1 MSSRLGSHVWAEQPG
16 WAAEYEAMLE
26 AYREAGGD
34 PEVLS
39 MPRVAALVVS
49 ANRVLAS
56 SEVPGVRF
64 EAQERPNGIV
74 ARIVVDPGT
83 KPERPVHLCFGMLP
97 AEGVQEI
104 ESHFE
109 IGAGA
114 DVRFLTHCTFPRA
127 TRLRHVMDATFDVGE
142 GASMAYEEAHFHGP
156 HGGVEVV
163 PRARVTVEEG
173 GRFLSTFS
181 LVHGRVGRLDVG
193 YDVSVGPGGL
203 VELTTKAFGRAAD
216 HIGVDEVLHLDGE
229 GARGMTKTRI
239 AVRDDAVSEVSTTA
253 EGNAPLARGHMDCAE
268 IVRDRAV
275 ASNTPHVVVR
285 DDRAHVTHEAAI
297 GTVNRKELQ
306 TLMARGL
313 DEDEAVDVIVRGMLR

>member
-1 MSSRLGSHVWAEQPG
+1 MTAGIGSHVLGAQAA
-16 WAAEYEAMLE
+16 WAAEYEAMLD
-26 AYREAGGD
+26 AYEQAGGD
-34 PEVLS
+34 PKVLE
-39 MPRVAALVVS
+39 MPRLAALVVS

-64 EAQERPNGIV
+64 EAVERPNGLL
-74 ARIVVDPGT
+74 ARITVDPGT
-83 KPERPVHLCFGMLP
+83 RPERPVHLCFGMLP
-97 AEGVQEI
+97 PEGVQEI

-114 DVRFLTHCTFPRA
+114 NVRFLTHCTFPRA
-127 TRLRHVMDATFDVGE
+127 TRLRHEMDATVHVGE
-142 GASMAYEEAHFHGP
+142 GASMDYTEAHFHGP
-156 HGGVEVV
+156 HGGIEVV
-163 PRARVTVEEG
+163 PRVRVTVDEG

-181 LVHGRVGRLDVG
+181 LVHGRVGRLDVD
-193 YDVSVGPGGL
+193 YDVTVGSNGL
-203 VELTTKAFGRAAD
+203 AELTTKAFGRADD

-239 AVRDDAVSEVSTTA
+239 AVRDDAESEVSTTA
-253 EGNAPLARGHMDCAE
+253 EGNAALATGHMDCAE
-268 IVRDRAV
+268 IVRDRAT

-285 DDRAHVTHEAAI
+285 DDRARVTHEAAI

-313 DEDEAVDVIVRGMLR
+313 DEDEAVDVIVRGLLR

>member
-1 MSSRLGSHVWAEQPG
+1 MRARLGSHVQAAEPG

-34 PEVLS
+34 PEILS
-39 MPRVAALVVS
+39 LPRLAALVVS

-64 EAQERPNGIV
+64 EAEERPNGIL
-74 ARIVVDPGT
+74 ARITVAPGAR
-83 KPERPVHLCFGMLP
+83 PERPVHLCFGMLP
-97 AEGVQEI
+97 PEGLQEI

-109 IGAGA
+109 IGASA

-127 TRLRHVMDATFDVGE
+127 TRLRHVMDATIHVGE
-142 GASMAYEEAHFHGP
+142 GASMDYTEAHFHGP
-156 HGGVEVV
+156 HGGIDVL
-163 PRARVTVEEG
+163 PRASVQVEAG
-173 GRFLSTFS
+173 GRFVSTFS
-181 LVHGRVGRLDVG
+181 LVHGRVGRLEVD
-193 YDVSVGPGGL
+193 YDVSVGRNGL
-203 VELTTKAFGRAAD
+203 AELTTKAFGRADD
-216 HIGVDEVLHLDGE
+216 HIGVNEVLHLDGE

-239 AVRDDAVSEVSTTA
+239 AVRDEAVSEVSTTA

>member
-1 MSSRLGSHVWAEQPG
+1 MHAAKPA

-34 PEVLS
+34 PGVLAA
-39 MPRVAALVVS
+39 PRVAALVVS
-49 ANRVLAS
+49 ANRVLAR

-64 EAQERPNGIV
+64 ETEERPDGV
-74 ARIVVDPGT
+74 RARIIVDPGT

-97 AEGVQEI
+97 PEGLQEI

-109 IGAGA
+109 IGEGA

-127 TRLRHVMDATFDVGE
+127 TRLRHTMEATVHIGR
-142 GASMAYEEAHFHGP
+142 GASMEYVEEHFHGP
-156 HGGVEVV
+156 HGGIAVV
-163 PRARVTVEEG
+163 PKATVTVEEG

-181 LVHGRVGRLDVG
+181 LTRGRVGELRID
-193 YDVSVGPGGL
+193 YDVRVGARAL
-203 VELTTKAFGRAAD
+203 AELTTKAFGRAEDRIA
-216 HIGVDEVLHLDGE
+216 VDEVLHLDGE

-239 AVRDDAVSEVSTTA
+239 AVRDEAVSEVRTTA
-253 EGNAPLARGHMDCAE
+253 EGNAPFAKGHMDCAE

-297 GTVNRKELQ
+297 GTVNKKELE

>member
-1 MSSRLGSHVWAEQPG
+1 MSARLGSRLQAAEPG
-16 WAAEYEAMLE
+16 WAAEYEAMLD

-34 PEVLS
+34 PGILS
-39 MPRVAALVVS
+39 MPRLAALVVS

-64 EAQERPNGIV
+64 EAEERPNGIM
-74 ARIVVDPGT
+74 ARILVDPGT
-83 KPERPVHLCFGMLP
+83 RPERPVHLCFGMLP
-97 AEGVQEI
+97 PEGVQEI

-109 IGAGA
+109 IGDGA

-127 TRLRHVMDATFDVGE
+127 TRLRHVMDATVHVGE
-142 GASMAYEEAHFHGP
+142 GASMTYDEAHFHGP
-156 HGGVEVV
+156 HGGIDVL
-163 PRARVTVEEG
+163 PRARVTVAEG
-173 GRFLSTFS
+173 ARFASTFS
-181 LVHGRVGRLDVG
+181 LVHGRVGRLEIA
-193 YDVSVGPGGL
+193 YDVSVGSHGL
-203 VELTTKAFGRAAD
+203 AELTTKAFGRAD
-216 HIGVDEVLHLDGE
+216 DRIGVDEVLHLDGE

-239 AVRDDAVSEVSTTA
+239 AVRDEAVSEVATTA

-297 GTVNRKELQ
+297 GTVNRKELE